1 MLEIITPAASHD
13 LTVLDT
19 ARAELGGAA
28 GTTDAEVLA
37 LIGQASAAC
46 ARACNR
52 ATFAR
57 ERVRQTEAGCAAPS
71 PLVLARDLAPSIVS
85 VADSGATLTT
95 DDYMVADGL
104 LWRQPYAWRTAWGCG
119 PVVVEYDAG
128 FELLAGLP
136 EDIERACLL
145 VLRAWFFGRGR
156 DPTIRS
162 MSSEGIGM
170 TQFAAASGG
179 AEGLP
184 PEAMALLAPWRRLPG
199 F

>member
-19 ARAELGGAA
+19 ARAELGGAP
-28 GTTDAEVLA
+28 GVTDPEILA

-52 ATFAR
+52 PTFAR
-57 ERVRQTEAGCAAPS
+57 ERVRQTEHYRGPE
-71 PLVLARDLAPSIVS
+71 PIVLARDLNTAVVS
-85 VADSGATLTT
+85 VTDNGTALDSTGYLLT
-95 DDYMVADGL
+95 DGV
-104 LWRQPYAWRTAWGCG
+104 LWRQSAGWRGAWCYGAT
-119 PVVVEYDAG
+119 VIEYDSG

-145 VLRAWFFGRGR
+145 VLRAWFFSRGR

-170 TQFAAASGG
+170 TQFAAPA
-179 AEGLP
+179 AAGLP
-184 PEAMALLAPWRRLPG
+184 PEAAQLLAPWRRLPG